1 MQFCSKEDIKDYIE
15 TRKAD
20 IKKSVQKNTSMG
32 FDVPTLAII
41 QVGSNPA
48 SNKYVNGKIKD
59 CEEVGMKAVLHKFN
73 EDIEPVDFGTEII
86 KIMHDEMIHGVIIQ
100 KPLPEKLEKYFD
112 KFVKMIPKKKDV
124 DGFRKDTEFD
134 PCTPKGVVDYIES
147 RQGKDWL
154 TGKDV
159 VIINRT
165 ELVGRPL
172 AKMMLDR
179 NATVTVCHSKT
190 ERLRNHCQYADIVVS
205 AIGKPKILIRDYVKH
220 DSVCFDV
227 GISFDENG
235 KMCGDFDRDNVMKI
249 TDYCTPVPGGVGLLT
264 RIALVENVLKA
275 YENQKYRASMIPNAE
290 KDENNVGNYKSYE
303 RK

>member
-48 SNKYVNGKIKD
+48 SNRYVNGKIKD
-59 CEEVGMKAVLHKFN
+59 CEEVGMNALLHKFP
-73 EDIEPVDFGTEII
+73 EDVSPTDFGSALI
-86 KIMHDEMIHGVIIQ
+86 KIAHDEFVHGVIIQ
-100 KPLPEKLEKYFD
+100 KPLPEHLEKHFE
-112 KFVKMIPKKKDV
+112 KFVKMIPVKKDV
-124 DGFRKDTEFD
+124 DGFRKDTEFN

-147 RQGKDWL
+147 RMGKQWL

-159 VIINRT
+159 VIVNRT

-190 ERLRNHCQYADIVVS
+190 SFLWEHCHDADVLIS
-205 AIGKPKILIRDYVKH
+205 AIGKPKYLDKDCVG
-220 DSVCFDV
+220 SGAVCFDV
-227 GISFDENG
+227 GISFDSDG
-235 KMCGDFDRDNVMKI
+235 KMCGDFNRDDVLQVTK
-249 TDYCTPVPGGVGLLT
+249 YCTPVPGGVGLLT
-264 RIALVENVLKA
+264 RIALVENVLTA
-275 YENQKYRASMIPNAE
+275 YENQKYRASMIPT
-290 KDENNVGNYKSYE
+290 KENGES
-303 RK
+303 R

>member
-32 FDVPTLAII
+32 FGVPTLAII

-59 CEEVGMKAVLHKFN
+59 CEEVGMNALLHKFP
-73 EDIEPVDFGTEII
+73 EDVDPIDFGCYLTQIVQ
-86 KIMHDEMIHGVIIQ
+86 DDLVHGVIIQ
-100 KPLPEKLEKYFD
+100 KPLPKELDMHFEE
-112 KFVKMIPKKKDV
+112 FVNIIPKKKDV

-134 PCTPKGVVDYIES
+134 PCTPKGIVDYIEN
-147 RQGKDWL
+147 RKGADWL

-159 VIINRT
+159 TIINRT

-190 ERLRNHCQYADIVVS
+190 NLLWNHCQYADIVVS
-205 AIGKPKILIRDYVKH
+205 AIGKPKVLGTDYMQPGA
-220 DSVCFDV
+220 VCFDV
-227 GISFDENG
+227 GISFDEDG
-235 KMCGDFDRDNVMKI
+235 KMCGDFDRDNVIKF
-249 TDYCTPVPGGVGLLT
+249 TDHCTPVPGGVGLLT

-275 YENQKYRASMIPNAE
+275 YESQKYRASMIPTKE
-290 KDENNVGNYKSYE
+290 KGDTID
-303 RK
+303 